1 MDTGCLELSSLTGL
15 SVEELSELEF
25 IQHTNSVSNG
35 TDTER
40 LYFFSRDSNP
50 TILSKI
56 NGLDRFYCLRVRSSQ
71 DGAGLTKSSNIG

>member
-1 MDTGCLELSSLTGL
+1 MNTGCLELSSLTGL

-25 IQHTNSVSNG
+25 IQHTNPASNG
-35 TDTER
+35 ADTER

-50 TILSKI
+50 SILSKI

-71 DGAGLTKSSNIG
+71 DYAGSTKPLNIG